1 MLTITDKAA
10 ALIGEVLD
18 AARENDADVF
28 RLSRVGQDL
37 GLAVDEEQDGDQ
49 VVQHEER
56 RVLVIHPDLVLEL
69 DGITIDAVDTP
80 DGQRLTLLLP
90 DEQQEG
96 TAPA

>member
-37 GLAVDEEQDGDQ
+37 GLAVDEERDGDQ

-56 RVLVIHPDLVLEL
+56 RVLVIELDLALEL
-69 DGITIDAVDTP
+69 DGITIDAIDAP
-80 DGQRLTLLLP
+80 DGQRLMLLLP
-90 DEQQEG
+90 DEQQEE
-96 TAPA
+96 TALA